1 MYNAEQINRAVDK
14 IAHMYKTYK
23 LKSKIYNVFQKLPRD
38 LQHKIIYHAL
48 ESYRIKE
55 ENHRIKKLICKKI
68 NNFVDHIVNPLSFTY
83 NSSPNIA
90 DFLTKD
96 EQFTFVYISHLV
108 SKYYHILDY
117 KELRI
122 FFYINLCLHNNYCIH
137 KLDKVENSGWENIAD
152 SFIKTK
158 TVYKKIVPMPFFKSV
173 QKV

>member
-1 MYNAEQINRAVDK
+1 MYNTEQINRAVNK

-23 LKSKIYNVFQKLPRD
+23 LRSKIYNVFQKLPRD
-38 LQHKIIYHAL
+38 LQNKIIYHAL
-48 ESYRIKE
+48 ESYRIKT
-55 ENHRIKKLICKKI
+55 ENHKIKKLIYGKI
-68 NNFVDHIVNPLSFTY
+68 NRFVDHMVNPLSFTY
-83 NSSPNIA
+83 NSSPYIT

-96 EQFTFVYISHLV
+96 EQSTFVYISHLV

-117 KELRI
+117 KELRF

-137 KLDKVENSGWENIAD
+137 KLDKLENTEWKNVAD
-152 SFIKTK
+152 CFIETR